1 MTTTDSPTP
10 RAPRRRTQTRRRVYS
25 GVLTLSMALSPL
37 AALGGTAQAAED
49 PDAIKQQVISDS
61 MKNASGTVTAFV
73 RFKGKGAFEQTQPA
87 GVRAGT
93 QAPVNTSSQVQAIAS
108 QVQSQ
113 AQQVSSQSGAQVL
126 YTTHNAVRGV
136 AVRGDAESIKAL
148 ANRPDV
154 EKISPILPKYRQNAG
169 AAIDA
174 GSLAT
179 WTGTTNPVGAGG
191 YTGKGVKIAV
201 IDSGI
206 DYTHTDFGGSGK
218 LEDYEKASKLTEL
231 PSADSGLINR
241 TKVAGGYDLVG
252 DAYDGTNTA
261 TPDGNPLD
269 CTTGGHGTHVAGTAA
284 GYGVNA
290 DGTTFT
296 GDYSK
301 LTAEQLKTMKIGPGV
316 APDAEIYAFRVFGCS
331 GSTNVV
337 IEALDRA
344 LDPNGDGDFSD
355 RVNVVNMSLGGEF
368 SPQDD
373 PEAYAVD
380 ALTRAGV
387 LSVIS
392 AGNAND
398 YSLRGDTYSNSGHP
412 ATAATAIT
420 VANAYGST
428 RAVDAAELTDPA
440 TGTTRKVRGDYSVSY
455 PWAQTG
461 SKEFT
466 GEVTAISENNRYAC
480 NALSA
485 AEAAAVK
492 DKWVLIDWAEADGN
506 LACGS
511 KVRFDNL
518 QAAGAKGVLLAGH
531 DEEPGLGIAGNETLP
546 GFRLA
551 ASAAKDLRAQ
561 ITAAEAAGKPLTVRL
576 GNDLKASLRVDTGK
590 LDQLNPMSARGFHGS
605 YGYTKPDIAAPGSY
619 ITSAA
624 VATGNGSVTF
634 SGTSMAAPYVTGSA
648 ALVIQS
654 HPSYTPA
661 QVKSALVNT
670 ATHDV
675 RTESGDVYAVDR
687 VGAGRVDT
695 LAAVQSKSLAY
706 NAQSPNTTSV
716 SFGVLEYAPDAGVQT
731 LTREV
736 TVENT
741 DSAAHT
747 YALSYAPSTNIP
759 GVEYSFPESVTLAPG
774 ETKNFTLSVRI
785 DPSKLEKTRD
795 PAADVTQNATDYY
808 TGVETVPAQYRQYIA
823 SASGRLVLAEDNGQ
837 NLRVPIHVAPKP
849 VSTMHA
855 ADRALTFS
863 QKPSSEE
870 AQKADTG
877 WQKTPVTL
885 KGTEVNQGGYRSL
898 LGAFEYGASVDR
910 VAPTSLSLNSNVK
923 ANLQYV
929 GASSDAPALKA
940 AGGNA
945 DDGTLRFGISTWAN
959 WDVVSYENT
968 FTVEIDTD
976 GNNRA
981 DYKLVTDRA
990 KGLDFPLVRLY
1001 GYKNGSLVELAYYPL
1016 NGAWG
1021 DTDTNMMDTNT
1032 LVMGAPLKDLGLTSA
1047 NNPDIQY
1054 RVSATTQYE
1063 WGNVSETGW
1072 IKYRPFSPKLWFSG
1086 DSSSVAGLFPDAPGS
1101 SLEAHRSAD
1110 ALPALGES
1118 GTPAKALLLHLHNGT
1133 GDLSGVNGATGDRAE
1148 VLNVKEQQDEY
1159 ITPSRFT
1166 DVKSGDQFYT
1176 EISWLAQRRITT
1188 GYPDGTYRPL
1198 ESVERGAMA
1207 AFFYRM
1213 AGSPQFTAPSTPSFS
1228 DVPTTHPFYKEIEW
1242 MKARGITTGWS
1253 DGTFRPNAPVNRDAM
1268 AAFFYRYA
1276 GSPHVDLPVTSPFKD
1291 VPADSQFYR
1300 EITWLAST
1308 GISTGWP
1315 DGTYRPVTPIAR
1327 DAMAAF
1333 IYRYSE
1339 KVANLAG
1346 R

>member
-1 MTTTDSPTP
+1 MTTTDSPNP
-10 RAPRRRTQTRRRVYS
+10 RGRSHRRRIGS
-25 GVLTLSMALSPL
+25 GLLTLSMALSPL
-37 AALGGTAQAAED
+37 AALGGTAHAAED
-49 PDAIKQQVISDS
+49 PDVVKQVLSDS

-87 GVRAGT
+87 GVLAGV
-93 QAPVNTSSQVQAIAS
+93 QAPVNRGAQVQAIAS
-108 QVQSQ
+108 QVQNQ

-136 AVRGDAESIKAL
+136 AVRGDAEAIKAL
-148 ANRPDV
+148 AHRSDV

-179 WTGTTNPVGAGG
+179 WTSTTNPAGTGG

-218 LEDYEKASKLTEL
+218 LEDYQKASKLTEL

-241 TKVAGGYDLVG
+241 AKVAGGYDLVG
-252 DAYDGTNTA
+252 DNYDGTNTA
-261 TPDGNPLD
+261 VPDGNPLD

-284 GYGVNA
+284 GYGVNS

-316 APDAEIYAFRVFGCS
+316 APDAQIYAFRVFGCS

-368 SPQDD
+368 SPLDD

-412 ATAATAIT
+412 ATASSAIT

-455 PWAQTG
+455 PWAQAGT
-461 SKEFT
+461 KEFT
-466 GEVTAISENNRYAC
+466 GEVTAIPESNRYAC
-480 NALSA
+480 NPLSA
-485 AEAAAVK
+485 TEAAAVK
-492 DKWVLIDWAEADGN
+492 GKWALIDWAEADGN
-506 LACGS
+506 LTCGS

-531 DEEPGLGIAGNETLP
+531 DEEPALGIAGNETLP

-576 GNDLKASLRVDTGK
+576 GNDLKSSLRVDTGK

-654 HPSYTPA
+654 HPTYTPA

-670 ATHDV
+670 ANHDV

-706 NAQSPNTTSV
+706 NAQNPNTTSV

-795 PAADVTQNATDYY
+795 PAADTTQNATDYY
-808 TGVETVPAQYRQYIA
+808 TGNETVPAQYRQYIA
-823 SASGRLVLAEDNGQ
+823 SASGRLILAEDNGQ

-855 ADRALTFS
+855 ADRTLTFP
-863 QKPSSEE
+863 QKPSNNK
-870 AQKADTG
+870 AQKADTS
-877 WQKTPVTL
+877 WRKTPVTL

-910 VAPTSLSLNSNVK
+910 VAPTSLSVNSNVK

-990 KGLDFPLVRLY
+990 KGLDYPLVRLY

-1021 DTDTNMMDTNT
+1021 DVDTNMMDTNT
-1032 LVMGAPLKDLGLTSA
+1032 LIMGAPLKDLGLTRA

-1086 DSSSVAGLFPDAPGS
+1086 DSSAVPGLFPDAPGS
-1101 SLEAHRSAD
+1101 SLTAHRSSD

-1148 VLNVKEQQDEY
+1148 VLNVKEHQDEY
-1159 ITPSRFT
+1159 ITPSRFS

-1176 EISWLAQRRITT
+1176 EISWLAQRGITT

-1242 MKARGITTGWS
+1242 MKARGITTGWP
-1253 DGTFRPNAPVNRDAM
+1253 DGTYRPNAPVNRDAM

-1276 GSPHVDLPVTSPFKD
+1276 GSPHVDLPATSPFKD
-1291 VPADSQFYR
+1291 VPANSQFYR

-1333 IYRYSE
+1333 IYRYTD
-1339 KVANLAG
+1339 KVANQAG

>member
-1 MTTTDSPTP
+1 M
-10 RAPRRRTQTRRRVYS
+10 
-25 GVLTLSMALSPL
+25 
-37 AALGGTAQAAED
+37 
-49 PDAIKQQVISDS
+49 
-61 MKNASGTVTAFV
+61 
-73 RFKGKGAFEQTQPA
+73 
-87 GVRAGT
+87 
-93 QAPVNTSSQVQAIAS
+93 
-108 QVQSQ
+108 
-113 AQQVSSQSGAQVL
+113 
-126 YTTHNAVRGV
+126 
-136 AVRGDAESIKAL
+136 
-148 ANRPDV
+148 
-154 EKISPILPKYRQNAG
+154 
-169 AAIDA
+169 
-174 GSLAT
+174 
-179 WTGTTNPVGAGG
+179 
-191 YTGKGVKIAV
+191 
-201 IDSGI
+201 
-206 DYTHTDFGGSGK
+206 
-218 LEDYEKASKLTEL
+218 
-231 PSADSGLINR
+231 
-241 TKVAGGYDLVG
+241 
-252 DAYDGTNTA
+252 
-261 TPDGNPLD
+261 
-269 CTTGGHGTHVAGTAA
+269 
-284 GYGVNA
+284 
-290 DGTTFT
+290 
-296 GDYSK
+296 
-301 LTAEQLKTMKIGPGV
+301 
-316 APDAEIYAFRVFGCS
+316 
-331 GSTNVV
+331 
-337 IEALDRA
+337 
-344 LDPNGDGDFSD
+344 
-355 RVNVVNMSLGGEF
+355 
-368 SPQDD
+368 
-373 PEAYAVD
+373 
-380 ALTRAGV
+380 
-387 LSVIS
+387 
-392 AGNAND
+392 
-398 YSLRGDTYSNSGHP
+398 
-412 ATAATAIT
+412 
-420 VANAYGST
+420 
-428 RAVDAAELTDPA
+428 
-440 TGTTRKVRGDYSVSY
+440 
-455 PWAQTG
+455 
-461 SKEFT
+461 
-466 GEVTAISENNRYAC
+466 
-480 NALSA
+480 
-485 AEAAAVK
+485 
-492 DKWVLIDWAEADGN
+492 
-506 LACGS
+506 
-511 KVRFDNL
+511 
-518 QAAGAKGVLLAGH
+518 
-531 DEEPGLGIAGNETLP
+531 
-546 GFRLA
+546 
-551 ASAAKDLRAQ
+551 
-561 ITAAEAAGKPLTVRL
+561 
-576 GNDLKASLRVDTGK
+576 
-590 LDQLNPMSARGFHGS
+590 
-605 YGYTKPDIAAPGSY
+605 
-619 ITSAA
+619 
-624 VATGNGSVTF
+624 
-634 SGTSMAAPYVTGSA
+634 
-648 ALVIQS
+648 
-654 HPSYTPA
+654 
-661 QVKSALVNT
+661 
-670 ATHDV
+670 
-675 RTESGDVYAVDR
+675 
-687 VGAGRVDT
+687 
-695 LAAVQSKSLAY
+695 
-706 NAQSPNTTSV
+706 
-716 SFGVLEYAPDAGVQT
+716 
-731 LTREV
+731 
-736 TVENT
+736 
-741 DSAAHT
+741 
-747 YALSYAPSTNIP
+747 
-759 GVEYSFPESVTLAPG
+759 EYSFPESVTLAPG

-945 DDGTLRFGISTWAN
+945 DDGTLRFGISPWAN

-1253 DGTFRPNAPVNRDAM
+1253 DGTFRPKAPVNRDAM

>member
-1 MTTTDSPTP
+1 M
-10 RAPRRRTQTRRRVYS
+10 
-25 GVLTLSMALSPL
+25 
-37 AALGGTAQAAED
+37 
-49 PDAIKQQVISDS
+49 
-61 MKNASGTVTAFV
+61 
-73 RFKGKGAFEQTQPA
+73 
-87 GVRAGT
+87 
-93 QAPVNTSSQVQAIAS
+93 
-108 QVQSQ
+108 
-113 AQQVSSQSGAQVL
+113 
-126 YTTHNAVRGV
+126 
-136 AVRGDAESIKAL
+136 
-148 ANRPDV
+148 
-154 EKISPILPKYRQNAG
+154 
-169 AAIDA
+169 
-174 GSLAT
+174 
-179 WTGTTNPVGAGG
+179 
-191 YTGKGVKIAV
+191 
-201 IDSGI
+201 
-206 DYTHTDFGGSGK
+206 
-218 LEDYEKASKLTEL
+218 
-231 PSADSGLINR
+231 
-241 TKVAGGYDLVG
+241 
-252 DAYDGTNTA
+252 
-261 TPDGNPLD
+261 
-269 CTTGGHGTHVAGTAA
+269 
-284 GYGVNA
+284 
-290 DGTTFT
+290 
-296 GDYSK
+296 
-301 LTAEQLKTMKIGPGV
+301 
-316 APDAEIYAFRVFGCS
+316 
-331 GSTNVV
+331 
-337 IEALDRA
+337 
-344 LDPNGDGDFSD
+344 
-355 RVNVVNMSLGGEF
+355 
-368 SPQDD
+368 
-373 PEAYAVD
+373 
-380 ALTRAGV
+380 
-387 LSVIS
+387 
-392 AGNAND
+392 
-398 YSLRGDTYSNSGHP
+398 
-412 ATAATAIT
+412 
-420 VANAYGST
+420 
-428 RAVDAAELTDPA
+428 
-440 TGTTRKVRGDYSVSY
+440 
-455 PWAQTG
+455 
-461 SKEFT
+461 
-466 GEVTAISENNRYAC
+466 
-480 NALSA
+480 
-485 AEAAAVK
+485 
-492 DKWVLIDWAEADGN
+492 
-506 LACGS
+506 
-511 KVRFDNL
+511 
-518 QAAGAKGVLLAGH
+518 
-531 DEEPGLGIAGNETLP
+531 
-546 GFRLA
+546 
-551 ASAAKDLRAQ
+551 
-561 ITAAEAAGKPLTVRL
+561 
-576 GNDLKASLRVDTGK
+576 
-590 LDQLNPMSARGFHGS
+590 
-605 YGYTKPDIAAPGSY
+605 
-619 ITSAA
+619 
-624 VATGNGSVTF
+624 ATGNGSVTF

-675 RTESGDVYAVDR
+675 RTESGNVYAVDR

-837 NLRVPIHVAPKP
+837 DLRVPIHVAPKP

-1001 GYKNGSLVELAYYPL
+1001 GYKNGNLVELAYYPL

-1101 SLEAHRSAD
+1101 SLEAHRSSD

-1276 GSPHVDLPVTSPFKD
+1276 GSPHVDLPTTSPFKD

>member
-1 MTTTDSPTP
+1 
-10 RAPRRRTQTRRRVYS
+10 
-25 GVLTLSMALSPL
+25 MALSPL
-37 AALGGTAQAAED
+37 AALGTTAHAAED
-49 PDAIKQQVISDS
+49 PDAVKQVLSES

-93 QAPVNTSSQVQAIAS
+93 QAPVNRSSQVQAIAA

-148 ANRPDV
+148 ANRSDV

-179 WTGTTNPVGAGG
+179 WTGTTNPAGAGG

-241 TKVAGGYDLVG
+241 AKVAGGYDLVG

-290 DGTTFT
+290 DGSTFT

-316 APDAEIYAFRVFGCS
+316 APEAEIYAFRVFGCS

-337 IEALDRA
+337 IEALDRT

-355 RVNVVNMSLGGEF
+355 RANVVNMSLGGEF

-412 ATAATAIT
+412 ATASSAIT

-455 PWAQTG
+455 PWAQAG

-485 AEAAAVK
+485 TEAAAVK
-492 DKWVLIDWAEADGN
+492 GKWVLIDWAEANGD
-506 LACGS
+506 LTCGS

-518 QAAGAKGVLLAGH
+518 EAAGAKGVLLAGH
-531 DEEPGLGIAGNETLP
+531 DEEPGLGIAGNDTLP

-576 GNDLKASLRVDTGK
+576 GNDLKSSLRVDTDK

-624 VATGNGSVTF
+624 VATGNNSVTF

-648 ALVIQS
+648 ALVMQS
-654 HPSYTPA
+654 HPTYTPA
-661 QVKSALVNT
+661 QVKSALMNT

-675 RTESGDVYAVDR
+675 RTESGAVYAVDR

-695 LAAVQSKSLAY
+695 LAAVQSKSLVY
-706 NAQSPNTTSV
+706 NADKSGTVSL

-741 DSAAHT
+741 DSVAHT
-747 YALSYAPSTNIP
+747 YALSYAESTNIP
-759 GVEYSFPESVTLAPG
+759 GVEYSFPSSVTLAPG
-774 ETKNFTLSVRI
+774 ETKKFELSVRI

-795 PAADVTQNATDYY
+795 AAMDATQNATDYY
-808 TGVETVPAQYRQYIA
+808 TGKETVPAQYRQYIA
-823 SASGRLVLAEDNGQ
+823 SASGRLVLTEDGTKA
-837 NLRVPIHVAPKP
+837 LRLPIHVAPKP

-855 ADRALTFS
+855 AEDTVTFA
-863 QKPSSEE
+863 QKPSSDE

-877 WQKTPVTL
+877 WTKSQISL
-885 KGTEVNQGGYRSL
+885 RGTEVNQGGYRSL

-990 KGLDFPLVRLY
+990 KGLDYPLVRLY
-1001 GYKNGSLVELAYYPL
+1001 GYKNGNLVELAYYPL

-1021 DTDTNMMDTNT
+1021 DVDTNMMDTNT
-1032 LVMGAPLKDLGLTSA
+1032 LIMGAPLKDLGLTSA

-1086 DSSSVAGLFPDAPGS
+1086 DSSAVAGLHPDAS
-1101 SLEAHRSAD
+1101 TTTLMAHRSAD
-1110 ALPALGES
+1110 AIPALGES
-1118 GTPAKALLLHLHNGT
+1118 GAPAKALLLHLHNGT
-1133 GDLSGVNGATGDRAE
+1133 GDLSGSQGASGERAQ
-1148 VLNVKEQQDEY
+1148 VLPVSEQNTE
-1159 ITPSRFT
+1159 TPSAPRFT
-1166 DVKSGDQFYT
+1166 DVKEGDMFYT
-1176 EISWLAQRRITT
+1176 EIAWLAQRRITT
-1188 GYPDGTYRPL
+1188 GYPDGSFRPA
-1198 ESVERGAMA
+1198 ENTSRAAMA
-1207 AFFYRM
+1207 AYFYRL
-1213 AGSPQFTAPSTPSFS
+1213 AGSPQFTAPSTPTFK
-1228 DVPTTHPFYKEIEW
+1228 DVAPGDQFYKEIEW
-1242 MKARGITTGWS
+1242 FAAQRLTTGYA
-1253 DGTFRPNAPVNRDAM
+1253 DGTFRPQDAVNRDAM

-1276 GSPHVDLPVTSPFKD
+1276 GSPAFTAPDKPMFKD
-1291 VPADSQFYR
+1291 VAPNSMFYR
-1300 EITWLAST
+1300 EIEWLAAQKVT
-1308 GISTGWP
+1308 TGWP
-1315 DGTYRPVTPIAR
+1315 DQTYRPLEPIHR

-1333 IYRYSE
+1333 LYRYNQGVLKAE
-1339 KVANLAG
+1339 G
-1346 R
+1346 

>member
-1 MTTTDSPTP
+1 
-10 RAPRRRTQTRRRVYS
+10 
-25 GVLTLSMALSPL
+25 
-37 AALGGTAQAAED
+37 
-49 PDAIKQQVISDS
+49 
-61 MKNASGTVTAFV
+61 
-73 RFKGKGAFEQTQPA
+73 
-87 GVRAGT
+87 
-93 QAPVNTSSQVQAIAS
+93 
-108 QVQSQ
+108 
-113 AQQVSSQSGAQVL
+113 
-126 YTTHNAVRGV
+126 
-136 AVRGDAESIKAL
+136 
-148 ANRPDV
+148 
-154 EKISPILPKYRQNAG
+154 
-169 AAIDA
+169 
-174 GSLAT
+174 
-179 WTGTTNPVGAGG
+179 
-191 YTGKGVKIAV
+191 
-201 IDSGI
+201 
-206 DYTHTDFGGSGK
+206 
-218 LEDYEKASKLTEL
+218 
-231 PSADSGLINR
+231 
-241 TKVAGGYDLVG
+241 
-252 DAYDGTNTA
+252 
-261 TPDGNPLD
+261 
-269 CTTGGHGTHVAGTAA
+269 
-284 GYGVNA
+284 
-290 DGTTFT
+290 
-296 GDYSK
+296 
-301 LTAEQLKTMKIGPGV
+301 
-316 APDAEIYAFRVFGCS
+316 
-331 GSTNVV
+331 
-337 IEALDRA
+337 
-344 LDPNGDGDFSD
+344 
-355 RVNVVNMSLGGEF
+355 
-368 SPQDD
+368 
-373 PEAYAVD
+373 
-380 ALTRAGV
+380 
-387 LSVIS
+387 
-392 AGNAND
+392 
-398 YSLRGDTYSNSGHP
+398 
-412 ATAATAIT
+412 
-420 VANAYGST
+420 
-428 RAVDAAELTDPA
+428 
-440 TGTTRKVRGDYSVSY
+440 
-455 PWAQTG
+455 
-461 SKEFT
+461 
-466 GEVTAISENNRYAC
+466 
-480 NALSA
+480 
-485 AEAAAVK
+485 
-492 DKWVLIDWAEADGN
+492 
-506 LACGS
+506 
-511 KVRFDNL
+511 
-518 QAAGAKGVLLAGH
+518 
-531 DEEPGLGIAGNETLP
+531 
-546 GFRLA
+546 
-551 ASAAKDLRAQ
+551 
-561 ITAAEAAGKPLTVRL
+561 
-576 GNDLKASLRVDTGK
+576 
-590 LDQLNPMSARGFHGS
+590 MSARGFHGS

-624 VATGNGSVTF
+624 VATGSNSVTF

-837 NLRVPIHVAPKP
+837 DLRVPIHVAPKP

-863 QKPSSEE
+863 QKPSSDE

-1148 VLNVKEQQDEY
+1148 VLNVKEQQNEY

>member
-1 MTTTDSPTP
+1 
-10 RAPRRRTQTRRRVYS
+10 
-25 GVLTLSMALSPL
+25 MALSPL
-37 AALGGTAQAAED
+37 AALGTTAHAAED
-49 PDAIKQQVISDS
+49 PDVVKQVLSDS

-87 GVRAGT
+87 GVLAGV
-93 QAPVNTSSQVQAIAS
+93 QAPVNRGAQVQAIAS

-113 AQQVSSQSGAQVL
+113 AQQVGNQSGAQIL

-136 AVRGDAESIKAL
+136 AVRGDAEAIKAL
-148 ANRPDV
+148 AHRSDV

-174 GSLAT
+174 GSLAA
-179 WTGTTNPVGAGG
+179 WTSTTNPAGTGG

-218 LEDYEKASKLTEL
+218 LEDYQKASKLTEL

-261 TPDGNPLD
+261 VPDGNPLD

-316 APDAEIYAFRVFGCS
+316 APDAQIYAFRVFGCS

-368 SPQDD
+368 SPLDD

-412 ATAATAIT
+412 ATASTAIT

-440 TGTTRKVRGDYSVSY
+440 TGATRKVRGDYSVSY
-455 PWAQTG
+455 PWAQAGT
-461 SKEFT
+461 KEFT
-466 GEVTAISENNRYAC
+466 GEVTAIPESNRYAC
-480 NALSA
+480 NPLSA
-485 AEAAAVK
+485 TEAAAVK
-492 DKWVLIDWAEADGN
+492 GKWALIDWAEADGN
-506 LACGS
+506 LTCGS

-531 DEEPGLGIAGNETLP
+531 DEEPALGIAGNETLP

-576 GNDLKASLRVDTGK
+576 GNTLKASLRVDTGK

-670 ATHDV
+670 ANHDV

-795 PAADVTQNATDYY
+795 PAADATQNATDYY

-823 SASGRLVLAEDNGQ
+823 SASGRLILAEDNGQ

-855 ADRALTFS
+855 ANRALTFP
-863 QKPSSEE
+863 QKPSNDK
-870 AQKADTG
+870 AQKADTS
-877 WQKTPVTL
+877 WRKAPVTL
-885 KGTEVNQGGYRSL
+885 EGTEVNQGGYRSL
-898 LGAFEYGASVDR
+898 LSAFEYGASVDR
-910 VAPTSLSLNSNVK
+910 VAPTSLSVNSNVK

-990 KGLDFPLVRLY
+990 KGLDYPLVRLY

-1021 DTDTNMMDTNT
+1021 DVDTNMMDTNT

-1086 DSSSVAGLFPDAPGS
+1086 DSSAVPGLFPDAPGS
-1101 SLEAHRSAD
+1101 SLTAHRSAD

-1133 GDLSGVNGATGDRAE
+1133 GDLSGTNGATGDRAE
-1148 VLNVKEQQDEY
+1148 VLNVKEHQDEY
-1159 ITPSRFT
+1159 TTPSRFS

-1242 MKARGITTGWS
+1242 MKARGITTGWP
-1253 DGTFRPNAPVNRDAM
+1253 DGTYRPNAPVNRDAM

-1276 GSPHVDLPVTSPFKD
+1276 GSPHVDLPATSPFKD

-1333 IYRYSE
+1333 IYRYTD
-1339 KVANLAG
+1339 KVANQAG

>member
-1 MTTTDSPTP
+1 MTHTDSPTP
-10 RAPRRRTQTRRRVYS
+10 RDPNQRKRRRICS
-25 GVLTLSMALSPL
+25 GVLSLSMALSPL
-37 AALGGTAQAAED
+37 ALLGTTAHAAED
-49 PDAIKQQVISDS
+49 PDFLKQQVLSDS
-61 MKNASGTVTAFV
+61 MKEAHGTISAFV
-73 RFKGKGAFEQTQPA
+73 RFKGKGAFEQTQTA
-87 GVRAGT
+87 GVLAGV
-93 QAPVNTSSQVQAIAS
+93 QSPVDRSA
-108 QVQSQ
+108 QVQSIANQ
-113 AQQVSSQSGAQVL
+113 VAQQGQQVGNQSGTEVL

-136 AVRGDAESIKAL
+136 AVRGDADAIKAL
-148 ANRPDV
+148 AARPDV
-154 EKISPILPKYRQNAG
+154 EKIAPIRPKYRQNAG

-174 GSLAT
+174 GSHAT
-179 WTGTTNPVGAGG
+179 WTSTTNPAGAGG

-206 DYTHTDFGGSGK
+206 DYTHTDFGGLGTS
-218 LEDYEKASKLTEL
+218 EDYEKASQLTEL
-231 PSADSGLINR
+231 PDANSGLINR
-241 TKVAGGYDLVG
+241 AKVAGGYDLVG

-261 TPDGNPLD
+261 VPDGNPLD
-269 CTTGGHGTHVAGTAA
+269 CVTGGHGTHVAGTAA

-290 DGTTFT
+290 DGSTFT

-301 LTAEQLKTMKIGPGV
+301 LTEEQLKAMKIGPGV

-337 IEALDRA
+337 AAALDRA

-398 YSLRGDTYSNSGHP
+398 YSLRGDTYSNSGQP
-412 ATAATAIT
+412 ATASSAIT

-440 TGTTRKVRGDYSVSY
+440 TGQTRKVRGDYTVSY
-455 PWAQTG
+455 PWVDARPEQLR
-461 SKEFT
+461 
-466 GEVTAISENNRYAC
+466 GEVVAAPERNRYAC
-480 NALSA
+480 
-485 AEAAAVK
+485 EAFTNDEAKVLK

-506 LACGS
+506 LTCGS
-511 KVRFDNL
+511 KARFDNL
-518 QAAGAKGVLLAGH
+518 AAAGAKGVLLAGH
-531 DEEPGLGIAGNETLP
+531 DEEPALGIAGNDSLP

-551 ASAAKDLRAQ
+551 ASAVTGVREQ
-561 ITAAEAAGKPLTVRL
+561 IAAAEKAGKPLTVRL
-576 GNDLKASLRVDTGK
+576 GTDLKASLRVDTGLK
-590 LDQLNPMSARGFHGS
+590 DQLNPMSARGYHGS

-624 VATGNGSVTF
+624 VATGSNSVTF
-634 SGTSMAAPYVTGSA
+634 SGTSMAAPYVAGSA
-648 ALVIQS
+648 ALVVQS
-654 HPSYTPA
+654 HPNYTPA
-661 QVKSALVNT
+661 QVKAALMNT

-675 RTESGDVYAVDR
+675 KTSSGAVYAVDR

-695 LAAVQSKSLAY
+695 LAAVRSKSLAY
-706 NAQSPNTTSV
+706 GTDRNGTVSV
-716 SFGVLEYAPDAGVQT
+716 SFGVLEYAPDAGIQT

-741 DSAAHT
+741 DSVART
-747 YALSYAPSTNIP
+747 YALSYASSTNIP
-759 GVEYSFPESVTLAPG
+759 GVEYSFPDSISLAAG
-774 ETKNFTLSVRI
+774 ETKTFILSVRI

-795 PAADVTQNATDYY
+795 AAMDITQNATNYY
-808 TGVETVPAQYRQYIA
+808 TGAETVPAKYRQYIA
-823 SASGRLVLAEDNGQ
+823 SASGRLILTEDGGQ
-837 NLRVPIHVAPKP
+837 QLRVPIHVAPKP

-855 ADRALTFS
+855 TDRTVTFTA
-863 QKPSSEE
+863 KP
-870 AQKADTG
+870 ATDTG
-877 WQKTPVTL
+877 QQANTDWQQAKVAI

-898 LGAFEYGASVDR
+898 LGAFEHGASVAR
-910 VAPTSLSLNSNVK
+910 VAPTSLSLSSNMK

-945 DDGTLRFGISTWAN
+945 DEGTLRFGISTWAN

-968 FTVEIDTD
+968 FTVDIDTD

-1001 GYKNGSLVELAYYPL
+1001 GYKNGTLTELAYYPL

-1032 LVMGAPLKDLGLTSA
+1032 LIMGVPLKDLGLNSA

-1072 IKYRPFSPKLWFSG
+1072 IKYRPFNPKLWFSG
-1086 DSSSVAGLFPDAPGS
+1086 DSSTVPGLFPDGS
-1101 SLEAHRSAD
+1101 GTNLVAHRSGD
-1110 ALPALGES
+1110 AIPALGES

-1133 GDLSGVNGATGDRAE
+1133 GDLSGLNGAQGDRAE
-1148 VLNVKEQQDEY
+1148 VLTIKEQQDETV
-1159 ITPSRFT
+1159 TPPRFS
-1166 DVKSGDQFYT
+1166 DVKPGDQFYT

-1198 ESVERGAMA
+1198 ASVERGAMA

-1213 AGSPQFTAPSTPSFS
+1213 EGSPQFTAPSTPSFS

-1242 MKARGITTGWS
+1242 MKARGITTGWP
-1253 DGTFRPNAPVNRDAM
+1253 DGTFRPNASVNRDAM
-1268 AAFFYRYA
+1268 AAFFYRAA
-1276 GSPHVDLPVTSPFKD
+1276 GSPHVDLPATSPFTD
-1291 VPADSQFYR
+1291 VAADSQFYR

-1339 KVANLAG
+1339 KVANRIG

>member
-1 MTTTDSPTP
+1 M
-10 RAPRRRTQTRRRVYS
+10 
-25 GVLTLSMALSPL
+25 
-37 AALGGTAQAAED
+37 
-49 PDAIKQQVISDS
+49 
-61 MKNASGTVTAFV
+61 
-73 RFKGKGAFEQTQPA
+73 
-87 GVRAGT
+87 
-93 QAPVNTSSQVQAIAS
+93 
-108 QVQSQ
+108 
-113 AQQVSSQSGAQVL
+113 
-126 YTTHNAVRGV
+126 
-136 AVRGDAESIKAL
+136 
-148 ANRPDV
+148 
-154 EKISPILPKYRQNAG
+154 
-169 AAIDA
+169 
-174 GSLAT
+174 
-179 WTGTTNPVGAGG
+179 
-191 YTGKGVKIAV
+191 
-201 IDSGI
+201 
-206 DYTHTDFGGSGK
+206 
-218 LEDYEKASKLTEL
+218 
-231 PSADSGLINR
+231 
-241 TKVAGGYDLVG
+241 
-252 DAYDGTNTA
+252 
-261 TPDGNPLD
+261 
-269 CTTGGHGTHVAGTAA
+269 
-284 GYGVNA
+284 
-290 DGTTFT
+290 
-296 GDYSK
+296 
-301 LTAEQLKTMKIGPGV
+301 
-316 APDAEIYAFRVFGCS
+316 
-331 GSTNVV
+331 
-337 IEALDRA
+337 
-344 LDPNGDGDFSD
+344 
-355 RVNVVNMSLGGEF
+355 
-368 SPQDD
+368 
-373 PEAYAVD
+373 
-380 ALTRAGV
+380 
-387 LSVIS
+387 
-392 AGNAND
+392 
-398 YSLRGDTYSNSGHP
+398 
-412 ATAATAIT
+412 
-420 VANAYGST
+420 
-428 RAVDAAELTDPA
+428 
-440 TGTTRKVRGDYSVSY
+440 
-455 PWAQTG
+455 
-461 SKEFT
+461 
-466 GEVTAISENNRYAC
+466 
-480 NALSA
+480 
-485 AEAAAVK
+485 
-492 DKWVLIDWAEADGN
+492 
-506 LACGS
+506 
-511 KVRFDNL
+511 
-518 QAAGAKGVLLAGH
+518 
-531 DEEPGLGIAGNETLP
+531 
-546 GFRLA
+546 
-551 ASAAKDLRAQ
+551 
-561 ITAAEAAGKPLTVRL
+561 
-576 GNDLKASLRVDTGK
+576 DTGK

-855 ADRALTFS
+855 ADRTLTFS

-1333 IYRYSE
+1333 IYRYTE

>member
-1 MTTTDSPTP
+1 MTHTASPNP
-10 RAPRRRTQTRRRVYS
+10 RGRSHRRRIGS
-25 GVLTLSMALSPL
+25 GLLTLSMALSPL
-37 AALGGTAQAAED
+37 AALGTTAHAAED
-49 PDAIKQQVISDS
+49 PDAVKQVLSES
-61 MKNASGTVTAFV
+61 MKNATVTAFV

-87 GVRAGT
+87 GVRAGV

-136 AVRGDAESIKAL
+136 AVRGDADSIKAL

-179 WTGTTNPVGAGG
+179 WTGTTNPAGAGG

-284 GYGVNA
+284 GYGVNS

-412 ATAATAIT
+412 ATAASAIT

-455 PWAQTG
+455 PWAQAGT
-461 SKEFT
+461 KEFT
-466 GEVTAISENNRYAC
+466 GELTAISENNRYAC

-485 AEAAAVK
+485 TEAAAVK
-492 DKWVLIDWAEADGN
+492 GKWVLIDWAKDDGE

-518 QAAGAKGVLLAGH
+518 EAAGAKGVLLAGN
-531 DEEPGLGIAGNETLP
+531 DEEPGLGIAGNDTLP
-546 GFRLA
+546 GFRLT

-576 GNDLKASLRVDTGK
+576 GNELKSSLRVDTDK

-624 VATGNGSVTF
+624 VATGNNSVTF
-634 SGTSMAAPYVTGSA
+634 SGTSMAAPYVAGSA
-648 ALVIQS
+648 ALVMQS
-654 HPSYTPA
+654 HPTYTPA
-661 QVKSALVNT
+661 QVKSALMNT

-675 RTESGDVYAVDR
+675 RTESGAAYAVDR

-695 LAAVQSKSLAY
+695 LAAVQSKSLVY
-706 NAQSPNTTSV
+706 NTDKSGTVSL

-741 DSAAHT
+741 DSVAHT
-747 YALSYAPSTNIP
+747 YALSYAESTNIP
-759 GVEYSFPESVTLAPG
+759 GVEYSFPSAVTLAPG
-774 ETKNFTLSVRI
+774 ETKKFEVTVRI

-795 PAADVTQNATDYY
+795 TAMDTTQNATDYY
-808 TGVETVPAQYRQYIA
+808 TGNEIVPEQYRQYIA
-823 SASGRLVLAEDNGQ
+823 SASGRLVLTEDGTKA
-837 NLRVPIHVAPKP
+837 LRLPVHVAPKP

-855 ADRALTFS
+855 AEDTVTFT
-863 QKPSSEE
+863 QKPSSDE

-877 WQKTPVTL
+877 WTKSQI
-885 KGTEVNQGGYRSL
+885 SL

-990 KGLDFPLVRLY
+990 KGLDYPLVRLY
-1001 GYKNGSLVELAYYPL
+1001 GYKNGNLVELGYYPL

-1021 DTDTNMMDTNT
+1021 DVDTNMMDTNT
-1032 LVMGAPLKDLGLTSA
+1032 LIMSAPLKDLGLTSA

-1086 DSSSVAGLFPDAPGS
+1086 DSSAVAGLHPDAPTTT
-1101 SLEAHRSAD
+1101 LTAHRSAD
-1110 ALPALGES
+1110 AIPALGES

-1133 GDLSGVNGATGDRAE
+1133 GDLSGTNGAKGNRAE
-1148 VLNVKEQQDEY
+1148 VLNIKEQQTEY
-1159 ITPSRFT
+1159 ITPSRFS

-1213 AGSPQFTAPSTPSFS
+1213 QGSPQFTAPSTPSFK

-1242 MKARGITTGWS
+1242 MKAQGITTGYS
-1253 DGTFRPNAPVNRDAM
+1253 DGTFRPSAPVNRDAM
-1268 AAFFYRYA
+1268 AAFFYRAA
-1276 GSPHVDLPVTSPFKD
+1276 GSPHVDLPATSHFSD
-1291 VPADSQFYR
+1291 VSTDNQFYR
-1300 EITWLAST
+1300 EITWLASK

-1333 IYRYSE
+1333 IYRYTE
-1339 KVANLAG
+1339 KVANQAG

>member
-1 MTTTDSPTP
+1 M
-10 RAPRRRTQTRRRVYS
+10 
-25 GVLTLSMALSPL
+25 
-37 AALGGTAQAAED
+37 
-49 PDAIKQQVISDS
+49 
-61 MKNASGTVTAFV
+61 
-73 RFKGKGAFEQTQPA
+73 
-87 GVRAGT
+87 
-93 QAPVNTSSQVQAIAS
+93 
-108 QVQSQ
+108 
-113 AQQVSSQSGAQVL
+113 
-126 YTTHNAVRGV
+126 
-136 AVRGDAESIKAL
+136 
-148 ANRPDV
+148 
-154 EKISPILPKYRQNAG
+154 
-169 AAIDA
+169 
-174 GSLAT
+174 
-179 WTGTTNPVGAGG
+179 
-191 YTGKGVKIAV
+191 
-201 IDSGI
+201 
-206 DYTHTDFGGSGK
+206 
-218 LEDYEKASKLTEL
+218 
-231 PSADSGLINR
+231 
-241 TKVAGGYDLVG
+241 
-252 DAYDGTNTA
+252 
-261 TPDGNPLD
+261 
-269 CTTGGHGTHVAGTAA
+269 
-284 GYGVNA
+284 
-290 DGTTFT
+290 
-296 GDYSK
+296 
-301 LTAEQLKTMKIGPGV
+301 
-316 APDAEIYAFRVFGCS
+316 
-331 GSTNVV
+331 
-337 IEALDRA
+337 
-344 LDPNGDGDFSD
+344 
-355 RVNVVNMSLGGEF
+355 
-368 SPQDD
+368 
-373 PEAYAVD
+373 
-380 ALTRAGV
+380 
-387 LSVIS
+387 
-392 AGNAND
+392 
-398 YSLRGDTYSNSGHP
+398 
-412 ATAATAIT
+412 
-420 VANAYGST
+420 
-428 RAVDAAELTDPA
+428 
-440 TGTTRKVRGDYSVSY
+440 
-455 PWAQTG
+455 
-461 SKEFT
+461 
-466 GEVTAISENNRYAC
+466 
-480 NALSA
+480 
-485 AEAAAVK
+485 
-492 DKWVLIDWAEADGN
+492 
-506 LACGS
+506 
-511 KVRFDNL
+511 
-518 QAAGAKGVLLAGH
+518 
-531 DEEPGLGIAGNETLP
+531 
-546 GFRLA
+546 
-551 ASAAKDLRAQ
+551 
-561 ITAAEAAGKPLTVRL
+561 
-576 GNDLKASLRVDTGK
+576 
-590 LDQLNPMSARGFHGS
+590 
-605 YGYTKPDIAAPGSY
+605 
-619 ITSAA
+619 
-624 VATGNGSVTF
+624 
-634 SGTSMAAPYVTGSA
+634 
-648 ALVIQS
+648 
-654 HPSYTPA
+654 
-661 QVKSALVNT
+661 
-670 ATHDV
+670 
-675 RTESGDVYAVDR
+675 
-687 VGAGRVDT
+687 
-695 LAAVQSKSLAY
+695 
-706 NAQSPNTTSV
+706 
-716 SFGVLEYAPDAGVQT
+716 
-731 LTREV
+731 
-736 TVENT
+736 
-741 DSAAHT
+741 
-747 YALSYAPSTNIP
+747 
-759 GVEYSFPESVTLAPG
+759 
-774 ETKNFTLSVRI
+774 
-785 DPSKLEKTRD
+785 
-795 PAADVTQNATDYY
+795 
-808 TGVETVPAQYRQYIA
+808 
-823 SASGRLVLAEDNGQ
+823 
-837 NLRVPIHVAPKP
+837 
-849 VSTMHA
+849 
-855 ADRALTFS
+855 
-863 QKPSSEE
+863 
-870 AQKADTG
+870 
-877 WQKTPVTL
+877 
-885 KGTEVNQGGYRSL
+885 
-898 LGAFEYGASVDR
+898 
-910 VAPTSLSLNSNVK
+910 
-923 ANLQYV
+923 

>member
-1 MTTTDSPTP
+1 MTTTDSPNP
-10 RAPRRRTQTRRRVYS
+10 RGRSHRRRIGS
-25 GVLTLSMALSPL
+25 GLLTLSMALSPL
-37 AALGGTAQAAED
+37 AALGGTAHAAED
-49 PDAIKQQVISDS
+49 PDVVKQVLSDS

-136 AVRGDAESIKAL
+136 AVRGDAEAIKAL
-148 ANRPDV
+148 ANRSDV

-179 WTGTTNPVGAGG
+179 WISTTNPAGAGG

-218 LEDYEKASKLTEL
+218 LEDYQKASKLTEL

-241 TKVAGGYDLVG
+241 AKVAGGYDLVG

-261 TPDGNPLD
+261 VPDGNPLD

-316 APDAEIYAFRVFGCS
+316 APDAQIYAFRVFGCS

-368 SPQDD
+368 SPLDD

-412 ATAATAIT
+412 ATAASAIT

-455 PWAQTG
+455 PWAQAGT
-461 SKEFT
+461 KEFT
-466 GEVTAISENNRYAC
+466 GEVTAIPESNRYAC
-480 NALSA
+480 NPLSA
-485 AEAAAVK
+485 TEAAAVK
-492 DKWVLIDWAEADGN
+492 GKWALIDWAEADGN
-506 LACGS
+506 LTCGS

-531 DEEPGLGIAGNETLP
+531 DEEPALGIAGNETLP

-576 GNDLKASLRVDTGK
+576 GNDLKSSLRVDTGK

-654 HPSYTPA
+654 HPTYTPA

-670 ATHDV
+670 ANHDV

-706 NAQSPNTTSV
+706 NAQNPNTTSV

-747 YALSYAPSTNIP
+747 YALSYAPTTNMP
-759 GVEYSFPESVTLAPG
+759 GVKYSFPESVTLAPG

-795 PAADVTQNATDYY
+795 PAADTTQNATDYY
-808 TGVETVPAQYRQYIA
+808 TGNETVPAQYRQYIA
-823 SASGRLVLAEDNGQ
+823 SASGRLILAEDNGQ

-855 ADRALTFS
+855 ADRTLTFP
-863 QKPSSEE
+863 QKPSNDK
-870 AQKADTG
+870 AQKADTS
-877 WQKTPVTL
+877 WRKTPVTL

-910 VAPTSLSLNSNVK
+910 VAPTSLSVNSNVK

-990 KGLDFPLVRLY
+990 KGLDYPLVRLY

-1021 DTDTNMMDTNT
+1021 DVDTNMMDTNT
-1032 LVMGAPLKDLGLTSA
+1032 LIMGAPLKDLGLTRA

-1086 DSSSVAGLFPDAPGS
+1086 DSSAVPGLFPDAPGS
-1101 SLEAHRSAD
+1101 SLTAHRSSD

-1148 VLNVKEQQDEY
+1148 VLNVKEHQNEY
-1159 ITPSRFT
+1159 ITPSRFS

-1176 EISWLAQRRITT
+1176 EISWLAQRGITT

-1242 MKARGITTGWS
+1242 MKARGITTGWP
-1253 DGTFRPNAPVNRDAM
+1253 DGTYRPNAPVNRDAM

-1276 GSPHVDLPVTSPFKD
+1276 GSPHVDLPATSPFKD
-1291 VPADSQFYR
+1291 VPANSQFYR

-1333 IYRYSE
+1333 IYRYTD
-1339 KVANLAG
+1339 KVANQAG

>member
-1 MTTTDSPTP
+1 M
-10 RAPRRRTQTRRRVYS
+10 
-25 GVLTLSMALSPL
+25 
-37 AALGGTAQAAED
+37 
-49 PDAIKQQVISDS
+49 
-61 MKNASGTVTAFV
+61 
-73 RFKGKGAFEQTQPA
+73 
-87 GVRAGT
+87 
-93 QAPVNTSSQVQAIAS
+93 
-108 QVQSQ
+108 
-113 AQQVSSQSGAQVL
+113 
-126 YTTHNAVRGV
+126 
-136 AVRGDAESIKAL
+136 
-148 ANRPDV
+148 
-154 EKISPILPKYRQNAG
+154 
-169 AAIDA
+169 
-174 GSLAT
+174 
-179 WTGTTNPVGAGG
+179 
-191 YTGKGVKIAV
+191 
-201 IDSGI
+201 
-206 DYTHTDFGGSGK
+206 
-218 LEDYEKASKLTEL
+218 
-231 PSADSGLINR
+231 
-241 TKVAGGYDLVG
+241 
-252 DAYDGTNTA
+252 
-261 TPDGNPLD
+261 
-269 CTTGGHGTHVAGTAA
+269 
-284 GYGVNA
+284 
-290 DGTTFT
+290 
-296 GDYSK
+296 
-301 LTAEQLKTMKIGPGV
+301 
-316 APDAEIYAFRVFGCS
+316 
-331 GSTNVV
+331 
-337 IEALDRA
+337 
-344 LDPNGDGDFSD
+344 
-355 RVNVVNMSLGGEF
+355 
-368 SPQDD
+368 
-373 PEAYAVD
+373 
-380 ALTRAGV
+380 
-387 LSVIS
+387 
-392 AGNAND
+392 
-398 YSLRGDTYSNSGHP
+398 
-412 ATAATAIT
+412 
-420 VANAYGST
+420 
-428 RAVDAAELTDPA
+428 
-440 TGTTRKVRGDYSVSY
+440 
-455 PWAQTG
+455 
-461 SKEFT
+461 
-466 GEVTAISENNRYAC
+466 
-480 NALSA
+480 
-485 AEAAAVK
+485 
-492 DKWVLIDWAEADGN
+492 
-506 LACGS
+506 
-511 KVRFDNL
+511 
-518 QAAGAKGVLLAGH
+518 
-531 DEEPGLGIAGNETLP
+531 
-546 GFRLA
+546 
-551 ASAAKDLRAQ
+551 
-561 ITAAEAAGKPLTVRL
+561 
-576 GNDLKASLRVDTGK
+576 
-590 LDQLNPMSARGFHGS
+590 
-605 YGYTKPDIAAPGSY
+605 
-619 ITSAA
+619 
-624 VATGNGSVTF
+624 ATGNGSVTF

-741 DSAAHT
+741 DSATHT

-837 NLRVPIHVAPKP
+837 DLRVPIHVAPKP

>member
-1 MTTTDSPTP
+1 
-10 RAPRRRTQTRRRVYS
+10 
-25 GVLTLSMALSPL
+25 
-37 AALGGTAQAAED
+37 
-49 PDAIKQQVISDS
+49 
-61 MKNASGTVTAFV
+61 
-73 RFKGKGAFEQTQPA
+73 
-87 GVRAGT
+87 
-93 QAPVNTSSQVQAIAS
+93 
-108 QVQSQ
+108 
-113 AQQVSSQSGAQVL
+113 
-126 YTTHNAVRGV
+126 
-136 AVRGDAESIKAL
+136 
-148 ANRPDV
+148 
-154 EKISPILPKYRQNAG
+154 
-169 AAIDA
+169 
-174 GSLAT
+174 
-179 WTGTTNPVGAGG
+179 
-191 YTGKGVKIAV
+191 
-201 IDSGI
+201 
-206 DYTHTDFGGSGK
+206 
-218 LEDYEKASKLTEL
+218 
-231 PSADSGLINR
+231 
-241 TKVAGGYDLVG
+241 
-252 DAYDGTNTA
+252 
-261 TPDGNPLD
+261 
-269 CTTGGHGTHVAGTAA
+269 
-284 GYGVNA
+284 
-290 DGTTFT
+290 
-296 GDYSK
+296 
-301 LTAEQLKTMKIGPGV
+301 
-316 APDAEIYAFRVFGCS
+316 
-331 GSTNVV
+331 
-337 IEALDRA
+337 
-344 LDPNGDGDFSD
+344 
-355 RVNVVNMSLGGEF
+355 
-368 SPQDD
+368 
-373 PEAYAVD
+373 
-380 ALTRAGV
+380 
-387 LSVIS
+387 
-392 AGNAND
+392 
-398 YSLRGDTYSNSGHP
+398 
-412 ATAATAIT
+412 
-420 VANAYGST
+420 
-428 RAVDAAELTDPA
+428 
-440 TGTTRKVRGDYSVSY
+440 
-455 PWAQTG
+455 
-461 SKEFT
+461 
-466 GEVTAISENNRYAC
+466 
-480 NALSA
+480 
-485 AEAAAVK
+485 
-492 DKWVLIDWAEADGN
+492 
-506 LACGS
+506 
-511 KVRFDNL
+511 
-518 QAAGAKGVLLAGH
+518 
-531 DEEPGLGIAGNETLP
+531 
-546 GFRLA
+546 
-551 ASAAKDLRAQ
+551 
-561 ITAAEAAGKPLTVRL
+561 
-576 GNDLKASLRVDTGK
+576 
-590 LDQLNPMSARGFHGS
+590 
-605 YGYTKPDIAAPGSY
+605 
-619 ITSAA
+619 
-624 VATGNGSVTF
+624 VATGNNSVTF

-661 QVKSALVNT
+661 QVKSALMNT

-675 RTESGDVYAVDR
+675 RTESGATYAVDR

-837 NLRVPIHVAPKP
+837 DLRVPIHVAPKP

-863 QKPSSEE
+863 QKPSSDE

-877 WQKTPVTL
+877 WQKTPVTF
-885 KGTEVNQGGYRSL
+885 KGAEVNQGGYRSL

-1242 MKARGITTGWS
+1242 MKARSITTGWS

-1308 GISTGWP
+1308 GISTGWS

>member
-1 MTTTDSPTP
+1 M
-10 RAPRRRTQTRRRVYS
+10 
-25 GVLTLSMALSPL
+25 
-37 AALGGTAQAAED
+37 
-49 PDAIKQQVISDS
+49 
-61 MKNASGTVTAFV
+61 
-73 RFKGKGAFEQTQPA
+73 
-87 GVRAGT
+87 
-93 QAPVNTSSQVQAIAS
+93 
-108 QVQSQ
+108 
-113 AQQVSSQSGAQVL
+113 
-126 YTTHNAVRGV
+126 
-136 AVRGDAESIKAL
+136 
-148 ANRPDV
+148 
-154 EKISPILPKYRQNAG
+154 
-169 AAIDA
+169 
-174 GSLAT
+174 
-179 WTGTTNPVGAGG
+179 
-191 YTGKGVKIAV
+191 
-201 IDSGI
+201 
-206 DYTHTDFGGSGK
+206 
-218 LEDYEKASKLTEL
+218 
-231 PSADSGLINR
+231 
-241 TKVAGGYDLVG
+241 
-252 DAYDGTNTA
+252 
-261 TPDGNPLD
+261 
-269 CTTGGHGTHVAGTAA
+269 
-284 GYGVNA
+284 
-290 DGTTFT
+290 
-296 GDYSK
+296 
-301 LTAEQLKTMKIGPGV
+301 
-316 APDAEIYAFRVFGCS
+316 
-331 GSTNVV
+331 
-337 IEALDRA
+337 
-344 LDPNGDGDFSD
+344 
-355 RVNVVNMSLGGEF
+355 
-368 SPQDD
+368 
-373 PEAYAVD
+373 
-380 ALTRAGV
+380 
-387 LSVIS
+387 
-392 AGNAND
+392 
-398 YSLRGDTYSNSGHP
+398 
-412 ATAATAIT
+412 
-420 VANAYGST
+420 
-428 RAVDAAELTDPA
+428 
-440 TGTTRKVRGDYSVSY
+440 
-455 PWAQTG
+455 
-461 SKEFT
+461 
-466 GEVTAISENNRYAC
+466 
-480 NALSA
+480 
-485 AEAAAVK
+485 
-492 DKWVLIDWAEADGN
+492 
-506 LACGS
+506 
-511 KVRFDNL
+511 
-518 QAAGAKGVLLAGH
+518 
-531 DEEPGLGIAGNETLP
+531 
-546 GFRLA
+546 
-551 ASAAKDLRAQ
+551 
-561 ITAAEAAGKPLTVRL
+561 
-576 GNDLKASLRVDTGK
+576 DTGK

-624 VATGNGSVTF
+624 VATGNNSVTF

-837 NLRVPIHVAPKP
+837 DLRVPIHVAPKP

-1159 ITPSRFT
+1159 ITPSHFT

-1308 GISTGWP
+1308 GISTGWS

>member
-1 MTTTDSPTP
+1 MTTTDSPNP
-10 RAPRRRTQTRRRVYS
+10 RGRSHRRRIGS
-25 GVLTLSMALSPL
+25 GLLTLSMALSPL

-136 AVRGDAESIKAL
+136 AVRGDAESIRAL
-148 ANRPDV
+148 ASRSDV

-179 WTGTTNPVGAGG
+179 WTGTTNPAGAGG

-337 IEALDRA
+337 IEALDRT

-412 ATAATAIT
+412 ATASSAIT

-455 PWAQTG
+455 PWAQAGT
-461 SKEFT
+461 KEFT
-466 GEVTAISENNRYAC
+466 GELTAISENNRYAC

-485 AEAAAVK
+485 DEAAAVK
-492 DKWVLIDWAEADGN
+492 GKWVLIDWAKDDGE

-518 QAAGAKGVLLAGH
+518 EAAGAKGVLLAGN
-531 DEEPGLGIAGNETLP
+531 DEEPGLGIAGNDTLP

-576 GNDLKASLRVDTGK
+576 GNELKSSLRVDTDK
-590 LDQLNPMSARGFHGS
+590 KDQLNPMSARGFHGS

-624 VATGNGSVTF
+624 VATGNNSVTF

-648 ALVIQS
+648 ALVMQS

-661 QVKSALVNT
+661 QVKSALMNT

-675 RTESGDVYAVDR
+675 RTESGAAYAVDR

-695 LAAVQSKSLAY
+695 LAAVQSKSLVY
-706 NAQSPNTTSV
+706 NADKSGTVSL

-741 DSAAHT
+741 DSVAHT
-747 YALSYAPSTNIP
+747 YALSYAESTNIP
-759 GVEYSFPESVTLAPG
+759 GVEYSFPSSVTLAPG
-774 ETKNFTLSVRI
+774 ETKKFELSVRI

-795 PAADVTQNATDYY
+795 AAMDATQNATDYY
-808 TGVETVPAQYRQYIA
+808 TGNETVPTQYRQYIA
-823 SASGRLVLAEDNGQ
+823 SASGRLVLTEDNGQ

-855 ADRALTFS
+855 AEDTVTFT
-863 QKPSSEE
+863 QKPSSDE

-877 WQKTPVTL
+877 WTKSQISL
-885 KGTEVNQGGYRSL
+885 RGTEVNQGGYRSL

-990 KGLDFPLVRLY
+990 KGLDYPLVRLY
-1001 GYKNGSLVELAYYPL
+1001 GYKNGNLVELGYYPL

-1021 DTDTNMMDTNT
+1021 DVDTNMMDTNT
-1032 LVMGAPLKDLGLTSA
+1032 LIMSAPLKDLGLTSA

-1086 DSSSVAGLFPDAPGS
+1086 DSSSVAGLHPDAPTTT
-1101 SLEAHRSAD
+1101 LTAHRSAD
-1110 ALPALGES
+1110 AIPALGES

-1133 GDLSGVNGATGDRAE
+1133 GDLSGTNGAKGDRAE
-1148 VLNVKEQQDEY
+1148 VLNIKEQQTEY
-1159 ITPSRFT
+1159 ITPSRFS

-1213 AGSPQFTAPSTPSFS
+1213 QGSPQFTAPSTPSFK

-1242 MKARGITTGWS
+1242 MKAQGITTGYS
-1253 DGTFRPNAPVNRDAM
+1253 DGTFRPSAPVNRDAM
-1268 AAFFYRYA
+1268 AAFFYRAA
-1276 GSPHVDLPVTSPFKD
+1276 GSPHVDLPATSHFSD
-1291 VPADSQFYR
+1291 VSTDNQFYR
-1300 EITWLAST
+1300 EITWLALK

-1333 IYRYSE
+1333 IYRYTE
-1339 KVANLAG
+1339 KVANQAG